1 MKGMKRQICNVFVQ
15 SLNKIKLCCYR
26 RPVFVWQEYSNASW
40 PYSSRYST
48 VLPSCGRTR
57 NCTWN
62 VSMKHRLHWDIL
74 HPKKFTSAHMKSDS
88 QQEIFWGKSVLFFQ
102 QDEAELPF
110 AHWFTHSSAICSV
123 CMCVCLCVNCSMIHH
138 PRLSSV
144 AVDNWHWRRQCV
156 GEDDSQM
163 SLCVGKKNPSCQKQQ
178 WYPVLPLWIRAWRDA
193 GRGWMCKHYLLAR
206 QHWLKIY

>member
-1 MKGMKRQICNVFVQ
+1 MCNVFVQ

-26 RPVFVWQEYSNASW
+26 RPVFVWQEYSSASW
-40 PYSSRYST
+40 PCSSRYST

-57 NCTWN
+57 HCTWN
-62 VSMKHRLHWDIL
+62 VSMKDRLHWDIL

-88 QQEIFWGKSVLFFQ
+88 QQEIFWGWSVLFFSTGWSRTPLRSLIYTFLCNLQ
-102 QDEAELPF
+102 
-110 AHWFTHSSAICSV
+110 
-123 CMCVCLCVNCSMIHH
+123 CVCVCVSCSMIHH

-163 SLCVGKKNPSCQKQQ
+163 SLCVGKKKKSFLSKATVI
-178 WYPVLPLWIRAWRDA
+178 PVFTPLD
-193 GRGWMCKHYLLAR
+193 
-206 QHWLKIY
+206 